1 MAAWARAVEARR
13 QRRVAAVKVE
23 RRGWWRRR
31 WSPITAPDGEG
42 DGGPPAAV
50 RRGLGARGGRG
61 VIGLGLAKTCRRAGS
76 RDSDTRTRGG
86 GRTCGLS
93 AGCAWLIGGARWLGA
108 GRKLAHRGRA
118 VDQLVTPAPQ
128 TLCSSSNRAAGDSQP
143 PAHRLGTTQDP
154 AGDVPAEGRVARRV
168 IHALIDRLIQ
178 FLCSRAVLHAAEDP
192 LFTATCGENGV
203 AMNRRRTVG
212 PKV

>member
-1 MAAWARAVEARR
+1 VP
-13 QRRVAAVKVE
+13 
-23 RRGWWRRR
+23 GL
-31 WSPITAPDGEG
+31 
-42 DGGPPAAV
+42 
-50 RRGLGARGGRG
+50 LGARAGWVRG
-61 VIGLGLAKTCRRAGS
+61 AS
-76 RDSDTRTRGG
+76 WRTGAE
-86 GRTCGLS
+86 LS
-93 AGCAWLIGGARWLGA
+93 TSLER
-108 GRKLAHRGRA
+108 
-118 VDQLVTPAPQ
+118 PPQ

-143 PAHRLGTTQDP
+143 PAYRLGTTQDP

>member
-1 MAAWARAVEARR
+1 M
-13 QRRVAAVKVE
+13 AAVKVE

-31 WSPITAPDGEG
+31 RSPITAPDDED

-154 AGDVPAEGRVARRV
+154 AGDAPAEGRVARWV
-168 IHALIDRLIQ
+168 NHALIDPLIQ
-178 FLCSRAVLHAAEDP
+178 FLCSRAVSSPRLRPAGDQD
-192 LFTATCGENGV
+192 L
-203 AMNRRRTVG
+203 
-212 PKV
+212 